1 MNKVDTF
8 LDTFGIREQSK
19 SMGLIIEQ
27 LKEFGLEEKE
37 SRVYLASL
45 KSGEMTIAELSRKAG
60 IKRPTMYYVIESLID
75 KGLVVKIPKGRRIF
89 YRAEPPK
96 QLSSI
101 VRRKDELL
109 RHMLPVLESEYR
121 TNRKMPS
128 ITFHEGKEAIYTMYE
143 KLFSTSKTVY
153 TIISI
158 EDFLSV
164 FSESENRRLFELLK
178 QQGGYLYDMFQW
190 TTRAKEVKQR
200 FYRKGVSRTKILPE
214 FFKSPVDMTV
224 AGNTVVLIS
233 FRSLIA
239 VVIEDEA
246 IATAQRSL
254 LQFLWKF
261 AK

>member
-1 MNKVDTF
+1 MTF
-8 LDTFGIREQSK
+8 
-19 SMGLIIEQ
+19 IEKIMESVIQQ
-27 LKEFGLEEKE
+27 LKELDLDEKE
-37 SRVYLASL
+37 ARVYLAAL
-45 KSGEMTIAELSRKAG
+45 KSGEMTIAELARKAG
-60 IKRPTMYYVIESLID
+60 IKRPTLYYVIESLID
-75 KGLVVKIPKGRRIF
+75 KGLVVKIPKGRRVH
-89 YRAEPPK
+89 YRAESPRH
-96 QLSSI
+96 LSNLLK
-101 VRRKDELL
+101 RKEGVLAGL
-109 RHMLPVLESEYR
+109 LPVLESEFR
-121 TNRKMPS
+121 TSRKIPT
-128 ITFHEGKEAIYTMYE
+128 ITFHEGKEAIYAMYE

-164 FSESENRRLFELLK
+164 FTETENRRLFELLK
-178 QQGGYLYDMFQW
+178 TNGGYLYDMFQW
-190 TTRAKEVKQR
+190 TTRAKEVKTR

-246 IATAQRSL
+246 IAIAQRGL